1 MVSSSHEAMHRLF
14 QEDPGVFARTARALG
29 HFFTDPVEVSVLP
42 TDLTE
47 PSPLERRVDTL
58 LRFDTAGPEGSFLL
72 AVEAQSRRS
81 DAKPASWAYYASY
94 LYTKYG
100 LPPVLLVIC
109 HDRATAA
116 WAARHVDI
124 GPPQWPTLTLRP
136 LVLGPQ
142 NVPVVLDPDVA
153 RADIP
158 LAALSA
164 ITHSDH
170 PDIGAILKA
179 LAGALKSLGEDDA
192 SIFIELTEQ
201 GLGTAPA
208 ATTWRELMAV
218 DLSFFR
224 SETAQKLR
232 AEGLAA
238 AVVVVLERRG
248 IALSDTDRARITSCR
263 DRDTLTAWVR
273 RACSVTTT
281 GELFQ

>member
-1 MVSSSHEAMHRLF
+1 MCQRLPVCQRARTVSSSHEAMHRLF

-29 HFFTDPVEVSVLP
+29 HSFTDPVEVSVLP

-179 LAGALKSLGEDDA
+179 LAGRLEITGRGRRKHRHRAHRTRPGHRPGSHDLEGTHGRRPLLLPLGD
-192 SIFIELTEQ
+192 
-201 GLGTAPA
+201 
-208 ATTWRELMAV
+208 
-218 DLSFFR
+218 
-224 SETAQKLR
+224 R
-232 AEGLAA
+232 AEAS
-238 AVVVVLERRG
+238 RRR
-248 IALSDTDRARITSCR
+248 TC
-263 DRDTLTAWVR
+263 R
-273 RACSVTTT
+273 RAH
-281 GELFQ
+281 